1 MSYIWTQRQCEGE
14 KPAQQPI
21 EILSAPN
28 VHLFITPESALIRGI
43 VNAQLL
49 YDATVPAVI
58 AGVTFR
64 PGGFYPFFRQPVSRL
79 GEKTTALKPLFPGA
93 DERFAAKLTGQSDE
107 VIFAMLEHLL
117 RNKRPVPDKNLDLVT
132 RIMVALEH
140 DETLQTV
147 AAVARVFGKSERS
160 IQLLF
165 QTYVGVGLK
174 WVITRKRLLETVR
187 QVRTHARSNWVEAA
201 AELGYSSQSHF
212 VREFKR
218 IIGRTPSQYL
228 RAMTPAP

>member
-1 MSYIWTQRQCEGE
+1 
-14 KPAQQPI
+14 
-21 EILSAPN
+21 
-28 VHLFITPESALIRGI
+28 
-43 VNAQLL
+43 
-49 YDATVPAVI
+49 
-58 AGVTFR
+58 
-64 PGGFYPFFRQPVSRL
+64 VSRL